1 MVAWKE
7 RILKMFPDR
16 RVTVVQ
22 CAQLVGLFQLI
33 VTKGLVVRDSE
44 LQFVKTGLG
53 GFHGNKGALVTRFML
68 GDSGFVFVNCHLAA
82 HQSEVL
88 ARNSDI
94 HQILKDCTF
103 TLPTAKL
110 LWNRGGDGSKILV
123 HVADGRITSLCS
135 GVET

>member
-33 VTKGLVVRDSE
+33 ITKGFVVRDVE

-53 GFHGNKGALVTRFML
+53 GLHGNKGALVTRFLL

-82 HQSEVL
+82 HQTEIL
-88 ARNSDI
+88 ARNNDI

-103 TLPTAKL
+103 SHPGVNLF
-110 LWNRGGDGSKILV
+110 WNRGGDGTKILV
-123 HVADGRITSLCS
+123 SIV
-135 GVET
+135 